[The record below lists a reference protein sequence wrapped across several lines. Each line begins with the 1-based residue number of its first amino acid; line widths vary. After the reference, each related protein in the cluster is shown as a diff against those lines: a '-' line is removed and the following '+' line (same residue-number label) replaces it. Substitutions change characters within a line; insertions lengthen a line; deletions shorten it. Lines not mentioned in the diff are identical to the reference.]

1 MLSKG
6 FCSHGRSLGAQRGQ
20 FGDNQR
26 SLSPFLPFCSIYISS
41 FPARL
46 LPSFSRPQR
55 DRLEEEAAAVA
66 LPRTG
71 GGRGAA
77 EGAPPTPVRFCG
89 SFERTA
95 EDASPRDK
103 NLFPLEV
110 NGILYDVISCI
121 KEAGSAAPLG
131 TRSK

>member
-1 MLSKG
+1 M
-6 FCSHGRSLGAQRGQ
+6 
-20 FGDNQR
+20 
-26 SLSPFLPFCSIYISS
+26 
-41 FPARL
+41 
-46 LPSFSRPQR
+46 
-55 DRLEEEAAAVA
+55 A

-121 KEAGSAAPLG
+121 KEKGSALLRANSWQM
-131 TRSK
+131 RSRSNIPGLNFDNDRETFNFAERAHHQITAQQLQIPE

>member
-6 FCSHGRSLGAQRGQ
+6 FCSHGRSLGPLSAANLGTINALSHSLSVSALL
-20 FGDNQR
+20 FYLYFILPR
-26 SLSPFLPFCSIYISS
+26 SLVALFFATAEGL
-41 FPARL
+41 
-46 LPSFSRPQR
+46 
-55 DRLEEEAAAVA
+55 DEEEAVA

-77 EGAPPTPVRFCG
+77 EGAPPTPVRFCD

-110 NGILYDVISCI
+110 NGNTL
-121 KEAGSAAPLG
+121 
-131 TRSK
+131 